1 MAATVEPP
9 PVEAL
14 DAGVIEDA
22 RARQRRQRR
31 RGAIGIFV
39 LALLGAVA
47 TVVALAISGTR
58 SPTAPADATPGG
70 LPTGALVTLNLAG
83 PLAVGPNGALYVT
96 DVARDRILVRLPD
109 GRFRVVAGNAKV
121 GFSGDGGPAV
131 DAELSGVSD
140 LAFSPAG
147 ALYVA
152 DGGRVRVIGRD
163 GVIRTIAGDG
173 RLLMHSIANGTPA
186 LSAPLGL
193 PGIGGIHGNPT
204 PLWIALSPTTGQ
216 LYISTGHQ
224 ILRLTAAGRLDI
236 VRAIVPSGLGKGP
249 LNGFGPIAIDTHGN
263 IDVSGGPWGWSIGQV
278 TPHGIAHYV
287 AFARQGGGN
296 FAVVQPGKRGAIYE
310 GSGGGIARIEPHAL
324 VSVFQLAQRLPDHDF
339 PVTYFAFGPTGT
351 LYADDV
357 PGNIGLELHQQLVSV
372 SNTHVS
378 LLWQENNATP
388 K

>member
-9 PVEAL
+9 PVEDL

-31 RGAIGIFV
+31 RGTIGVLV

-47 TVVALAISGTR
+47 AIAALATSGS
-58 SPTAPADATPGG
+58 SPPAAPARATPGG
-70 LPTGALVTLNLAG
+70 RPTGAPATLSVAG

-109 GRFRVVAGNAKV
+109 GRFRVVAGNGKV

-147 ALYVA
+147 ALYIA

-173 RLLMHSIANGTPA
+173 RLLLHTIANGTPA

-193 PGIGGIHGNPT
+193 PGIGGVQGNPA
-204 PLWIALSPTTGQ
+204 PLWIALSPTTDR

-224 ILRLTAAGRLDI
+224 ILRLTAAGRLDT
-236 VRAIVPSGLGKGP
+236 VRAVVPSGLGRGP

-278 TPHGIAHYV
+278 APNGIAHYV
-287 AFARQGGGN
+287 GHAR
-296 FAVVQPGKRGAIYE
+296 
-310 GSGGGIARIEPHAL
+310 GSGGSDPILQHGPNGGIYADTGDGIVRIEPHQL
-324 VSVFQLAQRLPDHDF
+324 VPIFIFGGRLYGQ
-339 PVTYFAFGPTGT
+339 YFALTFFAFSPNGT
-351 LYADDV
+351 LYADET
-357 PGNIGLELHQQLVSV
+357 PGDIGDERHQQLLSV
-372 SNTHVS
+372 RNSRVS
-378 LLWQENNATP
+378 LLWQETNAIA